1 MIQYIASDL
10 DGTLVPEGSQEMDP
24 EVFELIREL
33 KKKGILF
40 IAASG
45 RQYANIRRLF
55 EPVRDDI
62 AYITENGSLSIC
74 EGVVTRRGLI
84 DRDLGLS
91 IIRAGREYP
100 GGCSCELS
108 CESIVYLDSK
118 DQKFLDYMRDVI
130 HYDTEVVDDLTKIT
144 KPFLKIAM
152 CDFNGTGELLP
163 YFKER
168 FADQIEI
175 VTAGKYWVDFI
186 APNANKA
193 TGLLSILKYKNIP
206 PENGIAFGDQQN
218 DVPMLQAA
226 GTSYAMADSAA
237 GIKQYTAHVTDSVV
251 DVMRKILAET

>member
-55 EPVRDDI
+55 KPVQDEI
-62 AYITENGSLSIC
+62 AYITENGSLSLC
-74 EGVVTRRGLI
+74 DGTVTRRGLI
-84 DRDLGLS
+84 ERDLGLS
-91 IIRAGREYP
+91 IIRAGRQYP
-100 GGCSCELS
+100 DGCSCELS

-118 DQKFLDYMRDVI
+118 DQQFLDYMRDVI

-152 CDFNGTGELLP
+152 CDFHGTEKLLP

-186 APNANKA
+186 APNANKG
-193 TGLLSILKYKNIP
+193 TGLLSILQARHIS
-206 PENGIAFGDQQN
+206 PENGVAFGDEQN
-218 DVPMLQAA
+218 DIPMLKAA
-226 GTSYAMADSAA
+226 GTSYALADSAP
-237 GIKQYTAHVTDSVV
+237 GIQQYADHVTDSVIN
-251 DVMRKILAET
+251 VMRQILSES